1 MIIRILSLLAVTFA
15 LFTAAP
21 VLAATDANN
30 KVFAICAQNPSAT
43 ICKEKNPTED
53 PVVHIIRVAST
64 ILALLTGAMAVIF
77 IILGGITMITSNG
90 SPEAVAN
97 ARKRIIYAVVGLIIV
112 SLAWIIIAFVTDKFI
127 Q

>member
-1 MIIRILSLLAVTFA
+1 MITKILSLILIAFT

-21 VLAATDANN
+21 ALAVTDANN
-30 KVFAICAQNPSAT
+30 KVFAVCATNPSAT
-43 ICKEKNPTED
+43 VCKEKNPSED
-53 PVVHIIRVAST
+53 PVVHVIRTAST
-64 ILALLTGAMAVIF
+64 IVALLTGAMAVIF

-97 ARKRIIYAVVGLIIV
+97 ARKRVIYALIGLIIV
-112 SLAWIIIAFVTDKFI
+112 ALAWTLIAFVTDKLI